1 LIKFLATVFR
11 GIHFI
16 FGISAPLPG
25 HEERRF
31 VFAWLLVILFFI
43 AFSVGLLYAIPHL
56 YVRAR

>member
-16 FGISAPLPG
+16 FGISAPTPG
-25 HEERRF
+25 HDERRF
-31 VFAWLLVILFFI
+31 VLAWLLVIAFFI
-43 AFSVGLLYAIPHL
+43 ALSAGLLYAIPHL

>member
-1 LIKFLATVFR
+1 LIKFLASIFR

-16 FGISAPLPG
+16 FGISAPPPD
-25 HEERRF
+25 HDERRF
-31 VFAWLLVILFFI
+31 VFTWLLVILFFI